1 MSNLLFLKCTKD
13 TEGWWTE
20 GDSYPAR
27 RVSGGF
33 VLIGDDDELDGENWS
48 AMPIE
53 FNDDGSVIYRL
64 AGLDGEVLFREAA
77 Q

>member
-1 MSNLLFLKCTKD
+1 MSNQLLLKCTKD

-20 GDSYPAR
+20 GDTYPAR

-33 VLIGDDDELDGENWS
+33 VLVGDDDELDGENWN
-48 AMPIE
+48 ATPVE
-53 FNDDGSVIYRL
+53 YKDDGSIIYRL
-64 AGLDGEVLFREAA
+64 NGLDGEVLFLEPA